1 MSNFSLAHEFTS
13 QWEGALS
20 DHPADKGGLTAY
32 GASIKF
38 VKGIAETAAGRD
50 WLQHLGVILPV
61 TKSSMLQI
69 TPSQAKAMFRHEFW
83 DSLRLDEL
91 PLRPAVCLYD
101 MAVNSGPAASVRI
114 AQRGYNRCVIH
125 GVKLAVD
132 GVLGIQTRKALAQD
146 TKAIINAILDARV
159 AFVEDIV
166 RGDES
171 QRVFLNGWLNRITG
185 LRAYVMGLA

>member
-1 MSNFSLAHEFTS
+1 MSNFSLAHTFTA

-69 TPSQAKAMFRHEFW
+69 TPSQVKAMFRHEFW

-101 MAVNSGPAASVRI
+101 MAVNSGPKASVST
-114 AQRGYNRCVIH
+114 AQRGYNHCVVH

-132 GVLGIQTRKALAQD
+132 GILGAQTRKALTQNTD
-146 TKAIINAILDARV
+146 AIINAILNARIT
-159 AFVEDIV
+159 FVEDIV
-166 RGDES
+166 RRDES
-171 QRVFLNGWLNRITG
+171 QRDFLAGWLNRING
-185 LRAYVMGLA
+185 LRVYVMGLA